1 MTRAAARAVRA
12 GVPAVALAVLAGA
25 LSGCG
30 ASPAKLGPTGVDELT
45 IPTPSPDPA
54 DFSGS
59 ATNVWFPLVV
69 GTRWTYR
76 QDTPTTRRTVEAEV
90 LPRQRDIAGV
100 PTTTVRWQVR
110 SRGSTETV
118 MLRWYAV
125 DRDGNVWWFGQRVLG
140 HGPPLDRLAGT
151 TFQAGKDGAEAGLV
165 LTATPRVGDGYLNA
179 EQPHV
184 VERRSTVLGL
194 KATVA
199 GSRQT
204 FHPAVVTRDLSAL
217 DPLHTVLT
225 YYVRGIGMVAQEDT
239 KATSTSLAL
248 LRVRGP

>member
-1 MTRAAARAVRA
+1 MTRAAAWAVRA
-12 GVPAVALAVLAGA
+12 GVSAVALAALAGA

-30 ASPAKLGPTGVDELT
+30 ASPTKLGPTGVDELT

-54 DFSGS
+54 DFSGH

-76 QDTPTTRRTVEAEV
+76 QDTPTTRRIVEAEV
-90 LPRQRDIAGV
+90 LPRHRVIAGV
-100 PTTTVRWQVR
+100 VTTTVRWQVR
-110 SRGSTETV
+110 SRGSAETV

-140 HGPPLDRLAGT
+140 HGPPLDRLAPT
-151 TFQAGKDGAEAGLV
+151 SFQAGKDGAEAGLV

-194 KATVA
+194 EATVA
-199 GSRQT
+199 TSQQT
-204 FHPAVVTRDLSAL
+204 FHPAVVTRDLSTL

>member
-1 MTRAAARAVRA
+1 MTRAAAWAVRA
-12 GVPAVALAVLAGA
+12 GVSAVALAVLAGA
-25 LSGCG
+25 FSSCG
-30 ASPAKLGPTGVDELT
+30 ASPTELGPTGVDELT

-54 DFSGS
+54 DFSGH

-76 QDTPTTRRTVEAEV
+76 QDTPTTMRIVEAEV
-90 LPRQRDIAGV
+90 LPGHRVIDGV
-100 PTTTVRWQVR
+100 ATTTVRWQVR
-110 SRGSTETV
+110 SGDSAETV

-125 DRDGNVWWFGQRVLG
+125 DSDGNVWWFGQRVLG
-140 HGPPLDRLAGT
+140 GGPPLDRLAGAS
-151 TFQAGKDGAEAGLV
+151 FRAGMYGAEAGLV

-199 GSRQT
+199 TSRQT
-204 FHPAVVTRDLSAL
+204 FHPAVVTRDLSTL

-248 LRVRGP
+248 VRVRGP

>member
-1 MTRAAARAVRA
+1 MTRAAAWAVRA
-12 GVPAVALAVLAGA
+12 GVSTVALAVLAGA
-25 LSGCG
+25 FSGCG
-30 ASPAKLGPTGVDELT
+30 ASPTELGPTGVDELT

-54 DFSGS
+54 DFSGH

-76 QDTPTTRRTVEAEV
+76 QDTPTTMRIVEAQV
-90 LPRQRDIAGV
+90 LPGHRVIDGV
-100 PTTTVRWQVR
+100 ATTTVRWQVR
-110 SRGSTETV
+110 TGDSAETV

-125 DRDGNVWWFGQRVLG
+125 DSDGNVWWFGQQVLG
-140 HGPPLDRLAGT
+140 RGPPLDRLAGAS
-151 TFQAGKDGAEAGLV
+151 FLAGKDGAEAGLV

-194 KATVA
+194 EATVA
-199 GSRQT
+199 TSRQT
-204 FHPAVVTRDLSAL
+204 FHPAVVTRDLSTI

-248 LRVRGP
+248 VRVRGP